1 MGNNRLQYQ
10 LLHKNSVQWKSINT
24 KMGLCN
30 ISSGKAKVLQQK
42 QLSQETFRNLTPS
55 RKSERIKSGRIVKP
69 KICKIK
75 KPKIAPDNKSTTSVE
90 QDFRQKFEYVNQLNN
105 EIKAETQLNTNKNDN
120 NNKLSRTNENK
131 RKVTLPRSV
140 PTLLVD
146 LRKPLNKWDIGS
158 NPLRQEFNSEINS
171 AFKSMR
177 NIIDEIE

>member
-10 LLHKNSVQWKSINT
+10 LLHVQWKSINT
-24 KMGLCN
+24 KIGLCN
-30 ISSGKAKVLQQK
+30 ISRGKAQQK

-55 RKSERIKSGRIVKP
+55 RRSERVKSGRIVKP

-75 KPKIAPDNKSTTSVE
+75 KSKIE
-90 QDFRQKFEYVNQLNN
+90 INN
-105 EIKAETQLNTNKNDN
+105 EIKAERQLNTNKNDD

-131 RKVTLPRSV
+131 RKEPV

>member
-30 ISSGKAKVLQQK
+30 ISRGKAKVLQQK

-55 RKSERIKSGRIVKP
+55 RRSERIKSGRIVKP

-90 QDFRQKFEYVNQLNN
+90 QVYQ
-105 EIKAETQLNTNKNDN
+105 
-120 NNKLSRTNENK
+120 
-131 RKVTLPRSV
+131 VTLPRSV